1 MILFYTLFSFP
12 FYGLFLHVIKIL
24 TFTLFRL
31 PSGSKDCVMRSTN
44 LCVGGSDALLT
55 YKWWWHHLLNQ
66 IALEKVRRFYCVLY
80 KEGVL
85 YHSNKKKVLVSYWR
99 KTVHSQTIVIEKWE
113 VYGPL
118 PVVWFWGLSN
128 WQNKKKPVMTIS
140 RQTKTSNHP
149 EFSLCSVFS
158 LHFFSVLKKLDW
170 LGRAGFF
177 LYTWFCEIRWPFCC
191 HIRYRW
197 PVTLYACKLK
207 FDRLISKGRG
217 LWLSLYFLAYHD

>member
-1 MILFYTLFSFP
+1 MGLGWGKGAQPLFHSGSRLLLWAFGLSGTRDREQCEKGPMIMFYTLFSFP
-12 FYGLFLHVIKIL
+12 FYGLFLHVIKIP

-31 PSGSKDCVMRSTN
+31 PFGSKDCVMRSTN

-113 VYGPL
+113 V
-118 PVVWFWGLSN
+118 
-128 WQNKKKPVMTIS
+128 
-140 RQTKTSNHP
+140 
-149 EFSLCSVFS
+149 
-158 LHFFSVLKKLDW
+158 
-170 LGRAGFF
+170 
-177 LYTWFCEIRWPFCC
+177 
-191 HIRYRW
+191 
-197 PVTLYACKLK
+197 
-207 FDRLISKGRG
+207 
-217 LWLSLYFLAYHD
+217 